1 MNASSID
8 YQNKKINYYITGK
21 GAPVMLI
28 HGFAEDSDVW
38 REQVATL
45 AAQYRLIIPDL
56 PGSGSSQMLEDM
68 GLESLAHCMKA
79 ILAKEGNEK
88 AASDNFQKPIVIGHS
103 MGGYITLAMVA
114 MYADAFNGFGLF
126 HSSAFPDTEEK
137 KNTRRRGIDFIQKH
151 GSYEFIRQSAPNL
164 FTEKFR
170 IENNAVVENMI
181 SHYGNFDPAALI
193 AYYQAM
199 IQRPD
204 RTAVLRSFG
213 KPVLF
218 IIGKQDKAI
227 PFNDSMQQCHIPEL
241 AHIHI
246 LENSAHMGM
255 WEEKEKSSEALLS
268 YLAYAQQFS
277 LRGTT
282 E

>member
-1 MNASSID
+1 MTVNSIE
-8 YQNKKINYYITGK
+8 YQHKKINYQVTGQ

-28 HGFAEDSDVW
+28 HGFAEDSHVW
-38 REQVATL
+38 REQVPQL
-45 AAQYRLIIPDL
+45 SAQYRLIIPDL
-56 PGSGSSQMLEDM
+56 PGSGGSAMLEDM

-79 ILAKEGNEK
+79 ILDAECTGEE
-88 AASDNFQKPIVIGHS
+88 AGQPRAKPIVIGHS
-103 MGGYITLAMVA
+103 MGGYITLALVA
-114 MYADAFNGFGLF
+114 MYKDAVSGLGLF
-126 HSSAFPDTEEK
+126 HSSAFADTEER

-151 GSYEFIRQSAPNL
+151 GSYEFIKQSTPNL

-170 IENNAVVENMI
+170 IENNAVVEDMI
-181 SHYGNFDPAALI
+181 NRYGTFDPAALV
-193 AYYQAM
+193 AYYEAM

-204 RTAVLRSFG
+204 RTAILRSFG

-227 PFNDSMQQCHIPEL
+227 PFNDSMQQCHLPEVTS
-241 AHIHI
+241 IHI

-268 YLAYAQQFS
+268 YLAFTQQFS